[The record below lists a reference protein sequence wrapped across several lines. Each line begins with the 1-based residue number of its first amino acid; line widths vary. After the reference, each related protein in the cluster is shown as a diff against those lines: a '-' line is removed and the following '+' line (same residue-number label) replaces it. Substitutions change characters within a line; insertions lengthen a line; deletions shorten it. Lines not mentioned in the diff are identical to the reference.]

1 MLLAVPSRAI
11 VRFDGTTIELIS
23 YYGEM
28 SLTVILTP
36 RRAIQLAHDLIS
48 NALHIFARDPL

>member
-28 SLTVILTP
+28 SLTVSLTP
-36 RRAIQLAHDLIS
+36 RRAIQLAHDLIG